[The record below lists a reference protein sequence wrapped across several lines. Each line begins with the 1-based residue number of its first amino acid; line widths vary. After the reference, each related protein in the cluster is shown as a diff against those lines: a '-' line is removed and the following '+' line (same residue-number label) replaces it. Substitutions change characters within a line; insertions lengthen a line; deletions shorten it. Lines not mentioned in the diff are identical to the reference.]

1 MEDQVV
7 NHVETQSSDYAKA
20 SSDTEEKR
28 YHLTLDKNGK
38 KYVFSVPD
46 GTPLG
51 VAYDSCAEILYALS
65 GMIQEA
71 TKKLVPQ
78 PKDEAVVASQPIE
91 ASADAEAMADKE
103 VVNQAN

>member
-7 NHVETQSSDYAKA
+7 NHVETQSED
-20 SSDTEEKR
+20 KR
-28 YHLTLDKNGK
+28 YNIQLDKNGK
-38 KYVFSVPD
+38 RYIFSVPD

-51 VAYDSCAEILYALS
+51 TAYDSCAEILYALS

-71 TKKLVPQ
+71 TKQML
-78 PKDEAVVASQPIE
+78 PKPVDEVAVASDEALANTNTSPE
-91 ASADAEAMADKE
+91 AQAE